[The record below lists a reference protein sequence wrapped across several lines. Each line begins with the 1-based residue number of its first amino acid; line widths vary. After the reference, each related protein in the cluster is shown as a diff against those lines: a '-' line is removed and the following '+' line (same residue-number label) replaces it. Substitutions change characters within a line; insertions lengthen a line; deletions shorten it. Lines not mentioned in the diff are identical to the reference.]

1 MRGGQGSLQV
11 NLDGE
16 GQADETGTLWL
27 KNFAITGDDVVLE
40 VLTNSPNR
48 KVTEREKRNS
58 RKRRVARTS
67 LNFDKLKARFSIGNG
82 QMLLHESY
90 VNGPLLGATL
100 RGKVDF
106 SGKRIALGGTYVPL
120 FGLNSSLKAI
130 PILGDIVVGRNG
142 EGILGITYAIQGN
155 MKNPTVLVNPLSLI
169 TPGIF
174 RQIMEFQDPN
184 MQTLSPMSHK
194 PLKKKRARRGRN
206 Y

>member
-1 MRGGQGSLQV
+1 
-11 NLDGE
+11 
-16 GQADETGTLWL
+16 
-27 KNFAITGDDVVLE
+27 
-40 VLTNSPNR
+40 
-48 KVTEREKRNS
+48 
-58 RKRRVARTS
+58 
-67 LNFDKLKARFSIGNG
+67 
-82 QMLLHESY
+82 MLLHESY

-106 SGKRIALGGTYVPL
+106 KAKRIALGGTYVPL

-142 EGILGITYAIQGN
+142 EGIFGITYAIQGS

-184 MQTLSPMSHK
+184 MQTLSRSK
-194 PLKKKRARRGRN
+194 PKQVKRKKRKQKRKKLRQSKN
-206 Y
+206 